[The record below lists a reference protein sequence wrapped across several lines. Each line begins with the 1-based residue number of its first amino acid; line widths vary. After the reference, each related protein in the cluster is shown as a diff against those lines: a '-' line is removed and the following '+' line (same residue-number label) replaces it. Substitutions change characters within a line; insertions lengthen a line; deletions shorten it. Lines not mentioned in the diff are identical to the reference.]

1 MHLSRSKQFF
11 KFNFDDAYLH
21 WHTYTYI
28 YIPICAYLHLH
39 TYMFLPTSA
48 YLYVPTYIC
57 IPICAYL
64 HRIPIC
70 SYLHLHT
77 FMCLPTSAYLYVPTY
92 MCIPIRAYLHVHRF
106 VVLSFCSYLLL
117 NLYIL
122 ISMSLPNM
130 LWSIDVPTRWM
141 YLSWC
146 IRLFGQ
152 RQINSLTEYFYEKLE
167 ATNIFHH

>member
-1 MHLSRSKQFF
+1 MRANFEHSFKCICPAQSNFLSSISMMP
-11 KFNFDDAYLH
+11 
-21 WHTYTYI
+21 TYI
-28 YIPICAYLHLH
+28 GIPIPTSTYPYVPTYICIPICSYLHLH

-130 LWSIDVPTRWM
+130 L
-141 YLSWC
+141 
-146 IRLFGQ
+146 
-152 RQINSLTEYFYEKLE
+152 
-167 ATNIFHH
+167 